1 MPQYTV
7 RRIHLGK
14 TAQVDALAHA
24 AGQVY
29 SRTLVFF
36 WRTVRKQGIWL
47 GPKHLMRLIPTDPDH
62 LLHAHSVDAAVQS
75 FFAGLASWRERRKS
89 DPTAH
94 PPRRRKWYFK
104 IEWKRSAMKLA
115 DGVLRLSFSC
125 GKGTCL
131 KQW

>member
-1 MPQYTV
+1 MEKKTEQQRAYTI
-7 RRIHLGK
+7 RRVNIGK
-14 TAQVDALAHA
+14 TAQLDALAHA

-47 GPKHLMRLIPTDPDH
+47 KPKHLMRLIPTDPDH

-89 DPTAH
+89 DPNAN
-94 PPRRRKWYFK
+94 PPQAT
-104 IEWKRSAMKLA
+104 EV
-115 DGVLRLSFSC
+115 VLSC
-125 GKGTCL
+125 GIQTICHDTQRWQAQTL
-131 KQW
+131 QWERQ